1 MSRTFSTLLLVG
13 GLVALALA
21 VRWVA
26 AGPDSGGPPPGRP
39 PYVLPVTL
47 GQVERAT
54 LAPRATLT
62 GSVQSLERAQLGFR
76 LPGRVAALEALAG
89 DRVEAG
95 ALVARLED
103 DDQRVA
109 LDRARATLALAE
121 RELALAEAGERK
133 EERLR
138 LAAELDQR
146 RAEAD
151 LAASE
156 VKRNS
161 ELLGTNV
168 IAQSTYDVLVAQEK
182 AARARVAAAEQDLAR
197 AESGARPEELA
208 ISRAQVDLRRSEVS
222 IAENELAKTELRAPF
237 DAHVIAKLA
246 SLGESVAAGA
256 PIYELIDMGRREVT
270 LEVPSTVA
278 ARLRAGGSAV
288 LRLDEAPSFRLELP
302 LSAIVAAAD
311 ESSRNFRAIA
321 RIGLGEDPNGLLK
334 PGLFV
339 RAEVDLA
346 PIEGALV
353 VPEDALRV
361 VEAGTIV
368 VRAVAGQGEGAPA
381 LTAEWVPVRVLGTEA
396 GRAAVEPLEGELA
409 AGDRVVLTGVD
420 LAFPGVPLAVPSE
433 AARES
438 AP

>member
-1 MSRTFSTLLLVG
+1 MSRTLSTLALIG
-13 GLVALALA
+13 GLVALAFA

-26 AGPDSGGPPPGRP
+26 AGPEPGAAPPGRP

-47 GQVERAT
+47 GTVESGT

-62 GSVQSLERAQLGFR
+62 GSVQSSERAQLGFR
-76 LPGRVAALEALAG
+76 LPGRVATLEARTG
-89 DRVEAG
+89 DRVAAG
-95 ALVARLED
+95 ATMARLED

-109 LDRARATLALAE
+109 LERARATLALAE
-121 RELALAEAGERK
+121 RELGLAEAGER
-133 EERLR
+133 EEVRLR

-161 ELLGTNV
+161 ELLGKNV
-168 IAQSTYDVLVAQEK
+168 IAQSTYDALVAQEK

-208 ISRAQVDLRRSEVS
+208 IARAEVDLRRADVD
-222 IAENELAKTELRAPF
+222 IAQNELAKTVLRAPF
-237 DAHVIAKLA
+237 EAHVVAKLA
-246 SLGESVAAGA
+246 SLGESVAAGT
-256 PIYELIDMGRREVT
+256 PVFDLIDLTRREVA
-270 LEVPSTVA
+270 LEVPSAIA
-278 ARLRAGGSAV
+278 ARLRPGGLAV
-288 LRLDEAPSFRLELP
+288 LRLDEAPEFRLEVP
-302 LSAIVAAAD
+302 IDAVVAAAD
-311 ESSRNFRAIA
+311 VASRNFQALVR
-321 RIGLGEDPNGLLK
+321 LGPSADPEVVLK

-346 PIEGALV
+346 PIEGAAL

-368 VRAVAGQGEGAPA
+368 VRAVAGEGEGAPA
-381 LTAEWVPVRVLGTEA
+381 LVAEWVPVRVLGTED
-396 GRAAVEPLEGELA
+396 GRAAVEPLQGSLQ

-420 LAFPGVPLAVPSE
+420 LAFPGVPLMVPGQAGGE
-433 AARES
+433 R